1 MKFLIVRMRKNGM
14 CCCWSN
20 GDPVERTTM
29 AGVAF
34 SDGIDLMAR
43 KGKKTWTEAFQEFN
57 ERIMGLPKT
66 DRRGV
71 SK

>member
-20 GDPVERTTM
+20 GDSVERTTM

-34 SDGIDLMAR
+34 SEEIVLMAR
-43 KGKKTWTEAFQEFN
+43 EGKKTWAEAFQEFN

>member
-14 CCCWSN
+14 CRCWSN

-43 KGKKTWTEAFQEFN
+43 KGKKTWTEAFQEFY
-57 ERIMGLPKT
+57 ERIMVFTKT
-66 DRRGV
+66 DKRGG

>member
-20 GDPVERTTM
+20 GDSVERTTM

-43 KGKKTWTEAFQEFN
+43 KGKKTWTEAF

>member
-14 CCCWSN
+14 CRCWSN

-34 SDGIDLMAR
+34 SEGIDLMAR
-43 KGKKTWTEAFQEFN
+43 KSKKTWTEAFKEFN
-57 ERIMGLPKT
+57 ERIIGLQKA
-66 DRRGV
+66 DKRGD

>member
-43 KGKKTWTEAFQEFN
+43 KGKKTWCCGQAF
-57 ERIMGLPKT
+57 L
-66 DRRGV
+66 
-71 SK
+71 

>member
-14 CCCWSN
+14 CRCWSN

-29 AGVAF
+29 AAVAF
-34 SDGIDLMAR
+34 SDSVDIMAR
-43 KGKKTWTEAFQEFN
+43 NGKKTWTEAFDEFY
-57 ERIMGLPKT
+57 ERIMGAQKAEK
-66 DRRGV
+66 RGG

>member
-14 CCCWSN
+14 CRCWSN

-34 SDGIDLMAR
+34 SDGISLMAQN
-43 KGKKTWTEAFQEFN
+43 GKKTWTEAFQEFN
-57 ERIMGLPKT
+57 ERIMGLQKT
-66 DRRGV
+66 DKRGV

>member
-1 MKFLIVRMRKNGM
+1 
-14 CCCWSN
+14 
-20 GDPVERTTM
+20 M